1 MKGFHTI
8 PPNELVGSVIL
19 EAISRYELFAAPTYA
34 LGKNNMYADQELS
47 VNISASLEDGDPVY
61 RLIDKIVST
70 ANNESGTKK
79 LREIMRKM
87 NLPQE
92 AADEF
97 EAIAQ
102 KKIKEHAELAA
113 TFIKAIVDSGQTPKE
128 VGWSAS
134 VIALSAEDIVII
146 PTFLIHQKIFDSN
159 KSIIKSYISPNIT
172 EIFHGVHSRD
182 PDLIE
187 EAHIVVEELKPDKS
201 AICKIEPNLWAM
213 LSLWPHMRIGQ
224 EWGKW
229 KKTEVIHSIV
239 AFWA

>member
-1 MKGFHTI
+1 MKNFRTI
-8 PPNELVGSVIL
+8 PLNELVGSVVL

-34 LGKNNMYADQELS
+34 LGKNNMYTDQELS

-70 ANNESGTKK
+70 ANNESGIKK
-79 LREIMRKM
+79 LREMMRKM

-92 AADEF
+92 AVDEF
-97 EAIAQ
+97 EAIAR
-102 KKIKEHAELAA
+102 KKIKEHTELAA
-113 TFIKAIVDSGQTPKE
+113 TFINAIAGQTPRE

-146 PTFLIHQKIFDSN
+146 PTFLIHQKIFDNN

-172 EIFHGVHSRD
+172 EIFQGAHSRD

-201 AICKIEPNLWAM
+201 GICKIEPNLWAM

-224 EWGKW
+224 EWEKW
-229 KKTEVIHSIV
+229 KNTEVIHSIV